1 MYRLIIKSL
10 DSYSANAKIQLLNGF
25 GNEET
30 CPTGYILPIK

>member
-10 DSYSANAKIQLLNGF
+10 DSYSAITKIQLLNGF
-25 GNEET
+25 GRKET